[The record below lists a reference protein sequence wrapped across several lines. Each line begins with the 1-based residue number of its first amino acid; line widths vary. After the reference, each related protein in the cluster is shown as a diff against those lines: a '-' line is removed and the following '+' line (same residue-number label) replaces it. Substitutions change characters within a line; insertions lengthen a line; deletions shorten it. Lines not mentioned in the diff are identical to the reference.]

1 MSTDNEMAGLLIE
14 NAERVFS
21 EQCPKEVVNAA
32 EAGTW
37 PTALWTTL
45 EELGFPLAAVP
56 ETSGGAGLS
65 LADALPLARIAGKYA
80 VPLPFGET
88 LIAAWLLA
96 RAGFDVPAGPL
107 AFGPCDRRVEFT
119 LVREGTGWILNGR
132 LRNVP
137 WGNTVKAIALVCAT
151 PEGVC
156 IACVDPAKAT
166 ATAHTNLA
174 GEPRV
179 HLDFTRAILPAAAV
193 KAAPAGIDG
202 DAAALYGALL
212 RGQQMAGALG
222 TARDLAVRYTG
233 ERIAFGKPLNKLQAV
248 QQNLAVLAGQA
259 AAAQVAA
266 DMALDAL
273 SAAEQGMPSDLD
285 SSIALAKVRIGEAVE
300 IGARLAHQ
308 AHGAIGFTYEHTL
321 HHVTRRLWSWRDEFG
336 NEAFWSREVGGR
348 IVDAGPDQLWNFVTR
363 AAQL

>member
-1 MSTDNEMAGLLIE
+1 MSTDNEMVGLLIE

-37 PTALWTTL
+37 PAALWATL
-45 EELGFPLAAVP
+45 EALGFPRAAVP
-56 ETSGGAGLS
+56 EAAGGTGLS
-65 LADALPLARIAGKYA
+65 LAEALPLTRIASKYA

-107 AFGPCDRRVEFT
+107 AFGPCDRRAEFT
-119 LVREGTGWILNGR
+119 LTREGTGWTLDGR

-151 PEGVC
+151 PQGVML
-156 IACVDPAKAT
+156 ACVDPAQAVAT
-166 ATAHTNLA
+166 PRTNLA
-174 GEPRV
+174 GEARV
-179 HLDFTRAILPAAAV
+179 HLNFDRVALPAEAV
-193 KAAPAGIDG
+193 KPAPADIGA

-212 RGQQMAGALG
+212 RGQQMAGALA

-273 SAAEQGMPSDLD
+273 AAAEQGLPSDLA
-285 SSIALAKVRIGEAVE
+285 SSIALAKVRIGDAAE

-336 NEAFWSREVGGR
+336 NEAFWSREAGRR